1 MMGLSNIRM
10 KNEEAHIDTVR
21 DDEYVDNGDMN
32 DDEDEDDDQD
42 EVIEIK
48 TPSRPSSS
56 SSLDDAADAALRP
69 STEIHISD
77 KFIQERLGQ
86 KRPVQ
91 SPHDETEASRLNL
104 ALARAWARAQRHLA
118 DRATRDHH
126 GSAVQSAQHAC

>member
-21 DDEYVDNGDMN
+21 DDEYVDNGNMN

-91 SPHDETEASRLNL
+91 MTRPKASRLNL
-104 ALARAWARAQRHLA
+104 AWARA
-118 DRATRDHH
+118 RARA
-126 GSAVQSAQHAC
+126 GRARYA